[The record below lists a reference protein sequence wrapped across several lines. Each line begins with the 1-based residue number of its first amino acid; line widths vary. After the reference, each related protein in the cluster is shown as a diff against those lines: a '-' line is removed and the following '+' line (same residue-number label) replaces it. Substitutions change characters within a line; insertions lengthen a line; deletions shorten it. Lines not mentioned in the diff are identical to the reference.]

1 MAVNPTYVT
10 YVEEQLSEFGTVE
23 LKKMF
28 GGIGIFHEGLMFGMI
43 GSDIFRLKVDE
54 HNQADFE
61 NLGVQPYAS
70 KTKKKG
76 MPYWEVPAEIL
87 EDCTLLAVWAK
98 KSFAAAQRSAKK

>member
-43 GSDIFRLKVDE
+43 GRDIFRLKVDE

-70 KTKKKG
+70 KTKKKECPTG
-76 MPYWEVPAEIL
+76 KF
-87 EDCTLLAVWAK
+87 LLK
-98 KSFAAAQRSAKK
+98 Y